1 MSYGGYWDVSRR
13 CVYVGAWNNQLKFC
27 VLYGQTKNAI
37 PTWAGHSRSL
47 IFKTY
52 FVGEQFTVIWGK
64 ETLWCCGGTCLDSIN
79 HKESSGGK
87 YMETSVCR
95 CKRRTVVMGR
105 DREDMDTGSGIWM
118 VDVSGT
124 WQTVTVWYQLLSSFH
139 GSCSVGPLLNSKV
152 CV

>member
-1 MSYGGYWDVSRR
+1 MCVCGSVEQSAEILCVVWPNQERDSNMSRTFEKFDMYNEFCWGT
-13 CVYVGAWNNQLKFC
+13 VYCDL
-27 VLYGQTKNAI
+27 
-37 PTWAGHSRSL
+37 
-47 IFKTY
+47 
-52 FVGEQFTVIWGK
+52 GERNF
-64 ETLWCCGGTCLDSIN
+64 WCCGGTCLDSIN

-124 WQTVTVWYQLLSSFH
+124 
-139 GSCSVGPLLNSKV
+139 
-152 CV
+152 